1 MLQPDGQ
8 LKISVIDQG
17 IGISPTQLPQLFK
30 AFAQADSST
39 SRHFGGTGLG
49 LYISQQLAEAM
60 QMTIEVHSI
69 IGEGAEFC
77 LLVPAHLL
85 SDAPTTWQAEAIVSE
100 PSISLKPAHILVVD
114 DVADIRAL
122 IASYLEQQPLQI
134 SFAADGLA
142 ALNQCQQQVFD
153 LIIMDQQ
160 MPELDGFSAAKKIR
174 ELGCL
179 CPILSLS
186 ADVFE
191 DADKQLSAVFNL
203 TMTKPF
209 SKQLLLQAIAQLQ
222 TGESMVVA
230 AIQPDA
236 GQQSEL
242 TEPPEDELLLE
253 YRQTLPEHAARI
265 RQLAAANDQQALRR
279 LLHQIKGTSA
289 CFGLTEV
296 SALALQAEQL
306 LKNTGTATD
315 SLEQLITVLQQAGL
329 N

>member
-1 MLQPDGQ
+1 
-8 LKISVIDQG
+8 
-17 IGISPTQLPQLFK
+17 
-30 AFAQADSST
+30 
-39 SRHFGGTGLG
+39 
-49 LYISQQLAEAM
+49 
-60 QMTIEVHSI
+60 MTIGVQSNLSQ
-69 IGEGAEFC
+69 GSEFS
-77 LLVPAHLL
+77 LLIPAHLL
-85 SDAPTTWQAEAIVSE
+85 SYAETTSPIEPVVSD
-100 PSISLKPAHILVVD
+100 SMISLQPAHILVVD

-122 IASYLEQQPLQI
+122 IASYLEQQPVQL

-142 ALNQCQQQVFD
+142 AVAQCQQQTFD

-160 MPELDGFSAAKKIR
+160 MPELDGFSAARQIR
-174 ELGCL
+174 DQGCV

-230 AIQPDA
+230 AKQPDA

-242 TEPPEDELLLE
+242 TEPPEDELLQE